1 MSLAQR
7 FAQVFG
13 IIYLVVGILGFIPI
27 APFLVGALPNVIG
40 PFNGLLL
47 GLFPVNWLHNL
58 AHIAIGAAGLASYR
72 SPVGARSY
80 ALAIGVLYLVLF
92 LVGLVLPNFF
102 RLLPLGGWD
111 LILHLVTALIAFGA
125 YFTSP
130 EAPGPARTRV

>member
-1 MSLAQR
+1 VSLAQR

-72 SPVGARSY
+72 SPFGARSY

>member
-1 MSLAQR
+1 VSLAQR

>member
-1 MSLAQR
+1 VSLAQR

-130 EAPGPARTRV
+130 EAPGPASPRL

>member
-13 IIYLVVGILGFIPI
+13 IIYLVIGILGFIPV

-111 LILHLVTALIAFGA
+111 LILHLVSALIAFGA

-130 EAPGPARTRV
+130 EAPRPASPRL